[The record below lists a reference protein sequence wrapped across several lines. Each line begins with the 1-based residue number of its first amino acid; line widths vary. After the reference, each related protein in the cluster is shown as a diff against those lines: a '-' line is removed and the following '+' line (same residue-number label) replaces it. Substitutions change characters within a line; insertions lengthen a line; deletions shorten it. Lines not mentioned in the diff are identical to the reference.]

1 MLRKSSLK
9 SGSSSWVF
17 LVDHGYPTL
26 HSQVSLIFITSL
38 WLRLILVCAPD
49 ISSYYYFKEANSTT
63 NAMSFQIV
71 KSFAFHLNSF
81 LCSKS
86 MSALKS
92 KEIKSANQGW
102 GKQESTRS
110 FLPHISSFVF
120 AGLKLKCAS
129 LWVSYLTYSHS
140 QLIPQSALGSL
151 SKLFI
156 NIFLFMS
163 ILVLKHWY
171 EEPYIF
177 LPKSTFICCL
187 SWNYKYYT
195 TQGFFQK

>member
-92 KEIKSANQGW
+92 KRNQ
-102 GKQESTRS
+102 
-110 FLPHISSFVF
+110 ISKPRMRQARINKELF
-120 AGLKLKCAS
+120 
-129 LWVSYLTYSHS
+129 TTH
-140 QLIPQSALGSL
+140 
-151 SKLFI
+151 LFI
-156 NIFLFMS
+156 CFCWTEAKMCQLMGFLFD
-163 ILVLKHWY
+163 ILSFTAY
-171 EEPYIF
+171 
-177 LPKSTFICCL
+177 STVCL
-187 SWNYKYYT
+187 
-195 TQGFFQK
+195 G

>member
-1 MLRKSSLK
+1 MYVLLISVHITILRK
-9 SGSSSWVF
+9 
-17 LVDHGYPTL
+17 
-26 HSQVSLIFITSL
+26 LIQPPMQCPSRLLNHLPFI
-38 WLRLILVCAPD
+38 WIRFC
-49 ISSYYYFKEANSTT
+49 
-63 NAMSFQIV
+63 
-71 KSFAFHLNSF
+71 
-81 LCSKS
+81 
-86 MSALKS
+86 ALKACLLWS
-92 KEIKSANQGW
+92 PKEIKSANQGW

-187 SWNYKYYT
+187 SWHYKYYT
-195 TQGFFQK
+195 TQGFFLK